1 MKAVKIEIQN
11 DYQAFIFASVMAITC
26 PDDNEK
32 VYKSLCEDVEQFA
45 CNLNDLEIQRGKRKV
60 EEILSYDDV
69 MSALNKFIQGE
80 NEDA

>member
-1 MKAVKIEIQN
+1 
-11 DYQAFIFASVMAITC
+11 MAITC

-45 CNLNDLEIQRGKRKV
+45 CNLNDLEIQKGKRKI

-69 MSALNKFIQGE
+69 MFALNKFIQKE

>member
-45 CNLNDLEIQRGKRKV
+45 CSLNDLEIQRGKKKV

-69 MSALNKFIQGE
+69 MSALNEFIQGKI
-80 NEDA
+80 